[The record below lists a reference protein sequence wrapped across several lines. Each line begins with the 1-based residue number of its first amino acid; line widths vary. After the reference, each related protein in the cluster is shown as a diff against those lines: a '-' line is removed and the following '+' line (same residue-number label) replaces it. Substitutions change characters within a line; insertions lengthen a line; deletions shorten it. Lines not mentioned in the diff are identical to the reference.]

1 MKPMNNKVAMN
12 TIEASPKRG
21 TAAPANLPPPPPR
34 IFLELAA
41 W

>member
-21 TAAPANLPPPPPR
+21 TAAPANLPPPR